1 MMNAS
6 SAPSWIGLKCIQS
19 SRKEVS
25 IIYLNFKPATADYF
39 IKANMPIEP
48 TAATD
53 SVAGIKYATLIFA
66 FLGSAVSLSYA
77 KEMTR
82 SQALTAIVVGT
93 LVSVMAT
100 PLVLHFLGLT
110 DSLERAIAFFAG
122 LAAMRAVP
130 VFFSLIDR
138 LRDIKLPWLSD
149 PKE

>member
-1 MMNAS
+1 
-6 SAPSWIGLKCIQS
+6 
-19 SRKEVS
+19 
-25 IIYLNFKPATADYF
+25 
-39 IKANMPIEP
+39 MPIEP
-48 TAATD
+48 TSATG
-53 SVAGIKYATLIFA
+53 SVAGIKYATIVFA
-66 FLGSAVSLSYA
+66 ILGTAVSLSYA

-82 SQALTAIVVGT
+82 SQVFTAIGAGT

-100 PLVLHFLGLT
+100 PLILHYLGLP